1 MIEGLQLLC
10 WDPLAKICM
19 LKYFCV
25 GIYVQEASEAM
36 TVLGIAVAATNNA
49 PQVLSNNASP
59 TQSGIGQSSKRATRG
74 KAGSSNVGGSRS
86 PQKKTTQPPPK
97 PAIVKE
103 VREDDSSHHPMIRTR
118 SASKKFL
125 VIFEV
130 EHVLCK
136 ILGDERRDLGS
147 LCENYKKV
155 QDSIVALRWSSNQLI
170 KDCMSKFL
178 VAFYSSLPYDMMY
191 RIVDI
196 LLRGVSERP
205 LFIWSRVDC
214 VQTKISH
221 PENPE
226 TMLVMKDLE
235 KVYKRVKGPMTFTRR
250 NTILVDSN
258 VLETVCIPSGNVVH
272 PKRWGDTDFE
282 KTYLSRK
289 VWGYLL
295 GLDIYDDV
303 LTYTGAHEMDGEPRI
318 SPNHMHWKD
327 VASFCYSS

>member
-1 MIEGLQLLC
+1 MQQKQALQPVIEGLQLLC

-25 GIYVQEASEAM
+25 GMYVQEASEAM

-74 KAGSSNVGGSRS
+74 KAGSSKVGGSRS
-86 PQKKTTQPPPK
+86 PPKKKTTQPPPK

-118 SASKKFL
+118 SATSKKFL
-125 VIFEV
+125 VIFEL

-136 ILGDERRDLGS
+136 ILSDERRDFGS
-147 LCENYKKV
+147 LCENYEKV
-155 QDSIVALRWSSNQLI
+155 QGSVVALRWSSSQLI
-170 KDCMSKFL
+170 KDWMSKFF
-178 VAFYSSLPYDMMY
+178 VAFYSFLPCDMMAG
-191 RIVDI
+191 IVDI
-196 LLRGVSERP
+196 LLRGISERHI
-205 LFIWSRVDC
+205 FTWSRVDC
-214 VQTKISH
+214 EQTKVSH

-235 KVYKRVKGPMTFTRR
+235 KVYKRVKGPMTFTRK
-250 NTILVDSN
+250 NTIFVDSN

-272 PKRWGDTDFE
+272 PKRWGDSEFE
-282 KTYLSRK
+282 KSYLSRK
-289 VWGYLL
+289 V
-295 GLDIYDDV
+295 
-303 LTYTGAHEMDGEPRI
+303 
-318 SPNHMHWKD
+318 
-327 VASFCYSS
+327 